1 MARSKHAA
9 ATATPTDGGNSSDDE
24 HGGSQHNKNKRSLR
38 KQKTKDDCPDEND
51 ALRLLVEELKTE
63 VEQQR
68 SIIST
73 LTTRLNFVLSMFGAD
88 DALIDGPKKVQ
99 SVSANPA
106 EQPSETTRIR
116 DQASFQESF
125 RGAVLSAVYSDK
137 KQQESRAKN
146 VIVSGLPISSE
157 CDDKTVVKQLCE
169 EELDIV
175 PDIHNCKRLGR
186 VMNGRCQPI
195 LVSLSSAE
203 HASQLLSSAKK
214 LRRSANALIKDN
226 VYINAHLTKGQAAAA
241 YQLRCQK
248 RQTRAQRVG
257 LQSATASCATSDG
270 SSATDNSSANI
281 SSTILSADAANF
293 VPVPTH

>member
-1 MARSKHAA
+1 
-9 ATATPTDGGNSSDDE
+9 
-24 HGGSQHNKNKRSLR
+24 
-38 KQKTKDDCPDEND
+38 
-51 ALRLLVEELKTE
+51 
-63 VEQQR
+63 
-68 SIIST
+68 
-73 LTTRLNFVLSMFGAD
+73 MFGAD
-88 DALIDGPKKVQ
+88 DALIDGPNKVQ

-116 DQASFQESF
+116 DQASLQESF

-137 KQQESRAKN
+137 KEQDSRAKN
-146 VIVSGLPISSE
+146 VIVSGLPISSV
-157 CDDKTVVKQLCE
+157 CGDKTVVKQLCE
-169 EELDIV
+169 EELFIF
-175 PDIHNCKRLGR
+175 PYIQSCRGLGR

-195 LVSLSSAE
+195 LVSLSPAE
-203 HASQLLSSAKK
+203 QDSQSSAKK

-257 LQSATASCATSDG
+257 LQSATASCSTSDG

-293 VPVPTH
+293 VPAPTH

>member
-1 MARSKHAA
+1 
-9 ATATPTDGGNSSDDE
+9 
-24 HGGSQHNKNKRSLR
+24 
-38 KQKTKDDCPDEND
+38 
-51 ALRLLVEELKTE
+51 
-63 VEQQR
+63 
-68 SIIST
+68 
-73 LTTRLNFVLSMFGAD
+73 MFGAD

-116 DQASFQESF
+116 DQASLQESF

-137 KQQESRAKN
+137 KRQESRAKN
-146 VIVSGLPISSE
+146 VIFFGLPISSE

-195 LVSLSSAE
+195 LVSLPSAE
-203 HASQLLSSAKK
+203 QASQLLSSAKK

-226 VYINAHLTKGQAAAA
+226 GSLYLSLTPKF
-241 YQLRCQK
+241 K
-248 RQTRAQRVG
+248 T
-257 LQSATASCATSDG
+257 
-270 SSATDNSSANI
+270 
-281 SSTILSADAANF
+281 
-293 VPVPTH
+293 